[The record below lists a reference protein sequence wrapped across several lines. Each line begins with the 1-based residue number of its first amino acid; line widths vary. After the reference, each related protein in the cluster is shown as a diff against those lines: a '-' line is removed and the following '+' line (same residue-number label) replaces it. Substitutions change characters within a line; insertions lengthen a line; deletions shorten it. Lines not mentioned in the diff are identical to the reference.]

1 MTDSRAPSAD
11 TAAAAFDIVRMF
23 RAMERY
29 GHSQAL
35 GLRYVAHG
43 PDWAE
48 IAMPWRADL
57 VGDAATGIVSTGAMT
72 GLLDMT
78 GGVAV
83 WTRLDTFRP
92 QATLDLRIDYL
103 RGAAPH
109 ADIVAHVEC
118 YRVAREIAFVR
129 GIAHDG
135 DAADPVAHMA
145 ATFMFTGPPMTERSI
160 DPTTGRPSA

>member
-1 MTDSRAPSAD
+1 
-11 TAAAAFDIVRMF
+11 
-23 RAMERY
+23 MERY

-35 GLRYVAHG
+35 GLKYVAHG

-48 IAMPWRADL
+48 IAMPWQASL
-57 VGDAATGIVSTGAMT
+57 VGDTRAQTMATGAIT

-83 WTRLDTFRP
+83 WTRLAAFRP

-103 RGAAPH
+103 RAAKPGVDM
-109 ADIVAHVEC
+109 AARVEC
-118 YRVAREIAFVR
+118 YRVTRDIAFVR

-135 DAADPVAHMA
+135 SPDDPVANMA
-145 ATFMFTGPPMTERSI
+145 ACFMFTGDIMPPR
-160 DPTTGRPSA
+160 GAA